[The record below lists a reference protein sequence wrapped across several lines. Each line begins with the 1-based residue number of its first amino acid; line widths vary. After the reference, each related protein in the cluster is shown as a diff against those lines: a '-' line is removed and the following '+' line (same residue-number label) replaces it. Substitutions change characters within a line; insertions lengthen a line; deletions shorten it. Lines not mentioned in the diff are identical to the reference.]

1 MNDGENDFW
10 YPSVEDIRIL
20 HDEIVEEDEDSEPG
34 IKDPDRISSAVDYIQ
49 HGHFGQV
56 PETIHEKAFH
66 LMRLITANHWFVDG
80 NKRTALNTVEM
91 FYLFNGYEL
100 DTDDHLRSIL
110 KEFAIREDDVD
121 QDEVIRYLI
130 ERTENTQFD
139 WDEIT
144 VGQFIATIIIAK
156 VIESYRENPDAY
168 QPFIDRKHT
177 SEEAEDE
184 ESDQNC

>member
-1 MNDGENDFW
+1 M
-10 YPSVEDIRIL
+10 
-20 HDEIVEEDEDSEPG
+20 
-34 IKDPDRISSAVDYIQ
+34 
-49 HGHFGQV
+49 
-56 PETIHEKAFH
+56 
-66 LMRLITANHWFVDG
+66 
-80 NKRTALNTVEM
+80 
-91 FYLFNGYEL
+91 
-100 DTDDHLRSIL
+100 
-110 KEFAIREDDVD
+110 D

>member
-100 DTDDHLRSIL
+100 DTDDHLRSI
-110 KEFAIREDDVD
+110 
-121 QDEVIRYLI
+121 
-130 ERTENTQFD
+130 
-139 WDEIT
+139 
-144 VGQFIATIIIAK
+144 
-156 VIESYRENPDAY
+156 
-168 QPFIDRKHT
+168 
-177 SEEAEDE
+177 
-184 ESDQNC
+184 